1 MKTYKPVFHFLK
13 LVWGMSSRAVFFS
26 MSQVV
31 LKAATPIVT
40 VWLSARLLGAL
51 TAHAE
56 PASILS
62 TAGMIVGFHFFS
74 SQVQA
79 ILANRLKTLTEALK
93 DEFSLYVGRKMM
105 AMRYGQLES
114 AYLQDLRQQAL
125 VPILQWGTFE
135 FVLEQFVPEV
145 LSGSITIGTTVLLVL
160 HYRIWILL
168 PILLG
173 VFLHL
178 VLSNLKNK
186 RFQEVMANVSLVER
200 KLDYYNS
207 LSSDFSQGKDIRIFS
222 IDQMLMRKIRDLN
235 RTEVGAFTRL
245 FSKAIV
251 LDFWET
257 VVMHLQIYFIYGVA
271 AVDLVRKAIGID
283 YFFEVTGLFIN
294 LGNAMFQTMNA
305 FVNLKARN
313 RFLMKF
319 MEFDMLPVEAAHQQG
334 ETSRGEPCEII
345 FSHVSFGYENCPDIL
360 SDVSFTVG
368 AGSTVALVGENGAG
382 KTTIAKLLSGF
393 LRPREGEIYIGGR
406 LLTGC
411 AEQYVSAVYQD
422 FQLFAFPVRENVQC
436 AYGEQGDAGDVLASV
451 GLETVVE
458 RLPHGVETCV
468 YKIFSPDG
476 CELSYGQGQKL
487 ATARAL
493 YKDAGVIIL
502 DEPTSAYDA
511 KAEYEVFRDFNLLTR
526 GKTALLISHRL
537 WSCRSCDKILVV
549 GEGRILEQG
558 THEQLMALKNGH
570 YREMFLAQ
578 AEYYKEE

>member
-13 LVWGMSSRAVFFS
+13 LVWGMSPRVVFFS

-40 VWLSARLLGAL
+40 VWLSARLLGVL

-56 PASILS
+56 PAVLLR
-62 TAGMIVGFHFFS
+62 TAGLIVGFHFFS
-74 SQVQA
+74 SQFQT
-79 ILANRLKTLTEALK
+79 ILENRLKTLTEALK
-93 DEFSLYVGRKMM
+93 DEFSLYVGKKMM
-105 AMRYGQLES
+105 TMRCGQLES

-145 LSGSITIGTTVLLVL
+145 LAGAVTIGTTVLLVL

-168 PILLG
+168 PMLLG

-186 RFQEVMANVSLVER
+186 RFQEVMTSVGLVER

-207 LSSDFSQGKDIRIFS
+207 VSSDFSQGKDIRIFC
-222 IDQMLMRKIRDLN
+222 IDQILMGKIRELN
-235 RTEVGAFTRL
+235 RTEVSSFTKL

-257 VVMHLQIYFIYGVA
+257 VVMHVQIYFVYGVA

-294 LGNAMFQTMNA
+294 LGNAIFQTMNA

-319 MEFDMLPVEAAHQQG
+319 MEFDMLTVEAAHQQR
-334 ETSRGEPCEII
+334 EASRGEPCEII

-368 AGSTVALVGENGAG
+368 AGRTVALVGENGAG

-393 LRPREGEIYIGGR
+393 LRPREGEIYIDGR
-406 LLTGC
+406 PLTGC

-422 FQLFAFPVRENVQC
+422 FQLFAFPIRENVQC
-436 AYGEQGDAGDVLASV
+436 AYGKQGDVGDVLASV
-451 GLETVVE
+451 GLETVV
-458 RLPHGVETCV
+458 RWLPHGAETCV

-487 ATARAL
+487 AIARAL
-493 YKDAGVIIL
+493 YKNARVIIL

-511 KAEYEVFRDFNLLTR
+511 KAEYEVFRNFDILTR

-537 WSCRSCDKILVV
+537 WSCRSCDEILVV
-549 GEGRILEQG
+549 GDGHILEQG
-558 THEQLMALKNGH
+558 THKQLMALKNGR
-570 YREMFLAQ
+570 YRKMFLAQ